1 VTADAGC
8 GGSVAEI
15 DLDAVAHNVGVLA
28 GLAGTAE
35 VCAVVKADGYGHGAV
50 PVARAALAAGA
61 GWLGVAQVQEARE
74 LRAAGIEAP
83 VLVLSECDTSPGTL
97 DPALAMGLHLV
108 GYRPGFLDAVAER
121 AGALGARPARIHLK
135 VDTGM
140 RRVGCEP
147 HQAVDLA
154 RRVVEDPHLELA
166 GTMTHLAVAD
176 EPGNLG
182 TDVQLGRFEA
192 VLDELAAAGID
203 PGIRHA
209 ANSAATLLHPRAH
222 LDLVRP
228 GIAVYGIPPSPVLSG
243 IGPLRPAMRWTST
256 VRFVKPVARGE
267 GVSYGHRHVF
277 DQATVVATVP
287 VGYADGYRRRL
298 GLVGGAVL
306 IRGRRCPIVGVVT
319 MDQLVVDVGPGE
331 EVEVGD
337 EVVLLGAQGDDEL
350 SATELALLVDTIGYE
365 ITCAVSPRVHR
376 RHRGGPEG
384 AAGW

>member
-1 VTADAGC
+1 VTAAHH

-15 DLDAVAHNVGVLA
+15 DLDAIAHNVGVLA
-28 GLAGTAE
+28 GLAGTAQ

-61 GWLGVAQVQEARE
+61 TWLGVAQVQEART

-83 VLVLSECDTSPGTL
+83 MLVLSECDTSPETL
-97 DPALAMGLHLV
+97 DLALAMGLHLV
-108 GYRPGFLDAVAER
+108 AYRPDFLDAVAER
-121 AGALGARPARIHLK
+121 ARTLGTRAAPLHLK

-147 HQAVDLA
+147 HEAVERA
-154 RRVVEDPHLELA
+154 QRIVGDPHLHLA

-176 EPGNLG
+176 EPGNPG
-182 TDVQLGRFEA
+182 TDVQLRRFEE
-192 VLDELAAAGID
+192 VLADLDASGID
-203 PGIRHA
+203 PGVRHA

-228 GIAVYGIPPSPVLSG
+228 GIAVYGIPPAPVLTG
-243 IGPLRPAMRWTST
+243 VAPLRPAMRWTSA

-267 GVSYGHRHVF
+267 GVSYGHHHVF
-277 DQATVVATVP
+277 DAPTVAATVP

-306 IRGRRCPIVGVVT
+306 IRGRRCRIVGVVT
-319 MDQLVVDVGPGE
+319 MDQMVVDVGADGD
-331 EVEVGD
+331 VAVGD
-337 EVVLLGAQGDDEL
+337 EVVLLGAQGDDEV
-350 SATELALLVDTIGYE
+350 SATELAMLVDTIGYE
-365 ITCAVSPRVHR
+365 ITCAVSERVAR
-376 RHRGGPEG
+376 RHLRGPQG
-384 AAGW
+384 AA

>member
-1 VTADAGC
+1 MTADIGD

-28 GLAGTAE
+28 AAAGEAQ

-61 GWLGVAQVQEARE
+61 RWLGVAQVQEARV

-83 VLVLSECDTSPGTL
+83 VLVLSECESDAATL
-97 DPALAMGLHLV
+97 DRAVALDLHLV
-108 GYRPGFLDAVAER
+108 GYRPAFLDALAARVA
-121 AGALGARPARIHLK
+121 ALGARPARVHLK

-147 HQAVDLA
+147 HEALALA
-154 RRVVEDPHLELA
+154 RRIVDDPHLELA

-176 EPGNLG
+176 EPGNPG
-182 TDVQLGRFEA
+182 TGVQLDRFEA
-192 VLDELAAAGID
+192 VLGELAGAGID
-203 PGIRHA
+203 PGVRHA

-228 GIAVYGIPPSPVLSG
+228 GIAVYGIPPAPVLSTVA
-243 IGPLRPAMRWTST
+243 PLRPAMRWTSS

-267 GVSYGHRHVF
+267 GVSYGHHHVF
-277 DQATVVATVP
+277 DAPTVVVTVP

-306 IRGRRCPIVGVVT
+306 VRGRRRPIVGVVT
-319 MDQLVVDVGPGE
+319 MDQLVVDVGPDGD
-331 EVEVGD
+331 VAVGD
-337 EVVLLGAQGDDEL
+337 EVVLLGRQGDDEV
-350 SATELALLVDTIGYE
+350 SATELAMLVDTIGYE
-365 ITCAVSPRVHR
+365 ITCAVSPRVPR
-376 RHRGGPEG
+376 RHVGGAEVP
-384 AAGW
+384 A